1 MKDKNLK
8 TLFDYQKFE
17 GNSAMNFAI
26 QSARDYIDSLSN
38 TVMELSEDEL
48 EMVSAAGIPSLGT
61 IKSLEPKT
69 PLF

>member
-8 TLFDYQKFE
+8 SLFDYQKFE

-61 IKSLEPKT
+61 IKPLEPKT